1 MPTLA
6 ALSPAPS
13 PWPHL
18 LWQRVC
24 HLWWIKM
31 VGTAVSISAFFVAYF
46 WLMETTAHRAV
57 TVPTTALDAWVG
69 LNAWAI
75 VPYASLW
82 LYVSLAPAF
91 AANLGALRSYMAG
104 ALAIIGLA
112 FATYWVFPTVTP
124 SFGVDWA
131 MYPMLGFLKTADAG
145 GNAFPSLHV
154 AFACYTAIVI
164 GSQLR
169 SIQAPRWA
177 RAINGAWCV
186 AIAYSTLAIHQ
197 HVALDVVGGVLTT
210 CVALRLVAR
219 VRRHARRR
227 RQRVH
232 PTRGAAG
239 AAAARHAQR
248 MVGPVGRALSRDS
261 TGEAAPRCYREAPRR

>member
-1 MPTLA
+1 MPIPDALPLA
-6 ALSPAPS
+6 PPS
-13 PWPHL
+13 WSHL

-31 VGTAVSISAFFVAYF
+31 VGTAVSISSFFVAYF
-46 WLMETTAHRAV
+46 WLMEATAHRAV

-69 LNAWAI
+69 LNSWAL

-91 AANLGALRSYMAG
+91 AANMGALRSYMVG

-124 SFGVDWA
+124 AFGVDWA
-131 MYPMLGFLKTADAG
+131 MYPVLGFLKTADAG

-177 RAINGAWCV
+177 HAINGAWCV

-219 VRRHARRR
+219 GRRHARRR

-248 MVGPVGRALSRDS
+248 MVGPVGRAWSRDS

>member
-31 VGTAVSISAFFVAYF
+31 VGTTVSISSFFVAYF

-154 AFACYTAIVI
+154 AFACYTAVVI

-177 RAINGAWCV
+177 RAINWAWCM

-197 HVALDVVGGVLTT
+197 HVVLDVLGGALTT
-210 CVALRLVAR
+210 CVALRLSAR
-219 VRRHARRR
+219 GRRHARRR
-227 RQRVH
+227 RQRAL

-239 AAAARHAQR
+239 VAPARHAQR
-248 MVGPVGRALSRDS
+248 MAGPVGRALSREL
-261 TGEAAPRCYREAPRR
+261 TGEAAPHSYRKASRR